1 MRRWCLVLASVLA
14 CSDRS
19 KAGPPSPQQQQP
31 PPPGSGSPPPFSV
44 ADAVR
49 LFEAVA
55 ACTLEPHGLDHMCP
69 ARNAL
74 DAAYG
79 MDVDPGLTRYD
90 TVSEA
95 ARKVL
100 GHASP
105 SVRVRAFDQLDGD
118 KDEALLVRA
127 LGVET
132 DAMAVRAMIFHAHTG
147 NPAIL
152 DAVLA
157 LVAHPVP
164 DVRIAAMRAIAAEYN
179 VSHPGIFEAI
189 VLRIAEDADLA
200 VRADACLRLGLLQ
213 DPRSVAVLDR
223 MLVAATPPALFD
235 AYGQGLVYAWLGDA
249 ENEHPV
255 EAAYRRTLTLLRKGP
270 HRRGAPGTLTLTA
283 LHGLTRG
290 DRTFDNL
297 PPWVDVPDARDALAA
312 FAASAGADPEARR
325 IAGHTLAQLEPGV
338 AELRRY
344 AARIRDRSAIAD
356 ELREHLV
363 DAESWVDDD
372 RDE

>member
-19 KAGPPSPQQQQP
+19 KAGPPSPPPQPQP

-49 LFEAVA
+49 LFEALA

-79 MDVDPGLTRYD
+79 MDIDPGLTRYD

-100 GHASP
+100 VHASP

-179 VSHPGIFEAI
+179 VSHP
-189 VLRIAEDADLA
+189 
-200 VRADACLRLGLLQ
+200 
-213 DPRSVAVLDR
+213 RSVAVLDR

-235 AYGQGLVYAWLGDA
+235 ACGQGLVYAWLGDA